1 MRVNKSIKYRQ
12 VLILARD
19 KGVMVIIDY
28 INRTI
33 YTALSL
39 HCDRELLEDYAQ
51 RIGYEQGGSFQ
62 IILLSGQP
70 IYHINVGTAFA

>member
-51 RIGYEQGGSFQ
+51 CIGEQGGSFQ

-70 IYHINVGTAFA
+70 IYHINVRTAFA